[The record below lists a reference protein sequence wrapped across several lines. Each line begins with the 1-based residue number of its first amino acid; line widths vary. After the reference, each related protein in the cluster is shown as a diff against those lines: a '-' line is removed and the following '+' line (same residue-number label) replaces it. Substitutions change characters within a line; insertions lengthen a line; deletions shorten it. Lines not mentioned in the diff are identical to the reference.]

1 MNDNKEI
8 ITKNEKFEIVL
19 IGCKEKELPKN
30 VDGREYFYE
39 CIINPLKKGKIYLN
53 DDNFLLMKKGLMKLV
68 KNIREKL
75 PNDNNVDY
83 FGELSVSFKNL
94 NKNWIR
100 SSAFNIKSKYAYNI
114 VYSTLNKIG
123 KDKVKL

>member
-1 MNDNKEI
+1 M
-8 ITKNEKFEIVL
+8 
-19 IGCKEKELPKN
+19 PKN
-30 VDGREYFYE
+30 LDGREYFYE